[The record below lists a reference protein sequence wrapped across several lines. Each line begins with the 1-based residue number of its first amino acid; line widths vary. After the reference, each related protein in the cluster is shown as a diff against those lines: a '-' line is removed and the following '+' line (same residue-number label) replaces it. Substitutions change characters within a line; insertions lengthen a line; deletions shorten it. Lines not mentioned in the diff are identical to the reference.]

1 VDRVTASAPT
11 TPTPATPPAA
21 PAPRA
26 LDKRNIVEVHDLKV
40 HFPIRAG
47 IFKSVKGTVKAVDG
61 VDFEVRRGETLGLV
75 GESGCGKSTIG
86 RAMIRLREP
95 TAGQVYFDGV
105 DLGSLDT
112 NALRAMRRRM
122 QIIFQ
127 DPYGSLDPRMT
138 VASIINEPLEVHNL
152 AEGKGGKRERVA
164 ELLRL
169 VGLDPAFVSRYPH
182 EFSGGQRQ
190 RIGVARALA
199 VEPEFIVCD
208 EPISALDVSIQ
219 AQVLNLLTDLRERLG
234 LTYLFV
240 AHDLSVVKHI
250 SDRVAVMYLG
260 KIVEVGPPDQLYTT
274 PGHPYTRALL
284 SAVPVPDPN
293 AERKRKRVIL
303 KGDVPSPVNPPPGCR
318 FHTRCWL
325 YERLGQPE
333 NCRTVEPL
341 LTVLEGEHRVACHYA
356 DEALKTDVGIAHIA
370 DRPVRHGT
378 PAKAIASLAAV
389 GIDIDAP
396 KEPVLE
402 APVAEALDQTL
413 LTSTTPLEGFQAPE
427 SVEDAEPPKDS

>member
-1 VDRVTASAPT
+1 MDQLTGTLAANPGIH
-11 TPTPATPPAA
+11 PHDPAN
-21 PAPRA
+21 
-26 LDKRNIVEVHDLKV
+26 LVEVDDLKV

-47 IFKSVKGTVKAVDG
+47 IFKTTKGSVRAVDG
-61 VDFEVRRGETLGLV
+61 VTFEVHRGETLGLV

-95 TAGQVYFDGV
+95 TSGSVRFDGV
-105 DLGSLDT
+105 DLASL
-112 NALRAMRRRM
+112 NSGELRRMRRRM

-138 VASIINEPLEVHNL
+138 VGSIVSEPIETHHL
-152 AEGKGGKRERVA
+152 AKGAAKAERVA

-169 VGLDPAFVSRYPH
+169 VGLDPKYVRRYPH

-219 AQVLNLLTDLRERLG
+219 AQVLNLLTDLRASLG

-260 KIVEVGPPDQLYTT
+260 KVVEIGPPDELYAA

-284 SAVPVPDPN
+284 SAVPVPDPVS
-293 AERKRKRVIL
+293 ERKRKRVIL

-325 YERLGQPE
+325 YERLGKPE
-333 NCRTVEPL
+333 DCRTIEPPL
-341 LTVLEGEHRVACHYA
+341 DVLNGAHKAACHYSA
-356 DEALKTDVGIAHIA
+356 EALKTDVGIAHL
-370 DRPVRHGT
+370 DHTQVRRGT
-378 PAKAIASLAAV
+378 PDAALALLAAGKATAV
-389 GIDIDAP
+389 TEA
-396 KEPVLE
+396 ELAAE
-402 APVAEALDQTL
+402 APAAGI
-413 LTSTTPLEGFQAPE
+413 SPI
-427 SVEDAEPPKDS
+427 